1 MLFFFFRWVCDA
13 GFPVGQGAGFPVV
26 AGMLNFRRSNGFWGW
41 VEQEMK
47 GYFCLCIK
55 ICFNLI

>member
-1 MLFFFFRWVCDA
+1 
-13 GFPVGQGAGFPVV
+13 VGQGAGFPVV